1 MRVDDRTDT
10 TTVAG
15 IVESIRIASATK
27 PVLFSASIGPEP
39 PPRLLLDDLILTQ
52 KSKP

>member
-15 IVESIRIASATK
+15 VVESIRIASATK
-27 PVLFSASIGPEP
+27 PAVPADS
-39 PPRLLLDDLILTQ
+39 
-52 KSKP
+52 